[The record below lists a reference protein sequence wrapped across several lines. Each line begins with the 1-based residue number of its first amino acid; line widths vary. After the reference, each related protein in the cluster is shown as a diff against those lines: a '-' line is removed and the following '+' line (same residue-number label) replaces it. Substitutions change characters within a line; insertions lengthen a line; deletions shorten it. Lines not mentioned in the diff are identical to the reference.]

1 MEDSREFS
9 IIVPTKIL
17 NELSKSVKGEDDV
30 IHFCCNENQIMFF
43 CDSFRM
49 VSKLYKGDYID
60 YRKMFPREYKTS
72 CVVNNKAF
80 LSAFERSALV
90 IQDEKK
96 YPLTIKFNNNDEI
109 IMYVNAENGILR
121 EVIAAE
127 VTGDEIE
134 IGMCI
139 RNILEC
145 LKAIDEENIILSLT
159 HALGPCVI
167 TGAEDKSYQYLVMP
181 VKITSKSV

>member
-1 MEDSREFS
+1 M
-9 IIVPTKIL
+9 
-17 NELSKSVKGEDDV
+17 
-30 IHFCCNENQIMFF
+30 
-43 CDSFRM
+43 
-49 VSKLYKGDYID
+49 
-60 YRKMFPREYKTS
+60 
-72 CVVNNKAF
+72 
-80 LSAFERSALV
+80 

-109 IMYVNAENGILR
+109 IMYVNAENGISR
-121 EVIAAE
+121 EVITAE